1 MSTLQPLLASMALM
15 CFTACTSVPPEPI
28 DADAALAAFNARRA
42 TLAPKPSGGV
52 LDLEPVTIDP
62 ADGLSLAEAA
72 WVALVFNPELRVARA
87 EAGVTQA
94 RADHA
99 GLWPDP
105 SIGLQFSRLIDAV
118 DNPNELFGLVWFT
131 IPVSGRLE
139 AEVALRGEERRAAL
153 ADVAALEWA
162 TVCDLRETWARWSAT
177 VQSLEGAPD
186 QLRALEDAGS
196 AVAALAELG
205 EAGVTDS
212 EVRRGTVAVART
224 ELIQAMAREGQE
236 RTAVMRILG
245 LPGSEANALIPE
257 LPTIVV
263 GDTCDDESVLE
274 RRIIDGSPSIRRA
287 LVRYAVAESRLVLE
301 VRKQYPDVQVGP
313 GFGQQDGFEQFQLGL
328 NIPVP
333 ILNANR
339 SGIAEAVALRGVARA
354 EVEHAVAMA
363 LLDAAQACRGVVAS
377 REVRTALETSLLPSL
392 ERQAALTRELVAL
405 GELDRLEAATRL
417 AQGQVARRS
426 WLEARLGEALASIEL
441 ARVVGPASAPGI
453 DHTTHPSLEQTP

>member
-1 MSTLQPLLASMALM
+1 MLASLALM
-15 CFTACTSVPPEPI
+15 CLTACTSVPPEPM
-28 DADAALAAFNARRA
+28 DADAELAAFNARRA
-42 TLAPKPSGGV
+42 TLVPKPSGGV

-72 WVALVFNPELRVARA
+72 WVALVFNPDLRVARA
-87 EAGVTQA
+87 GAGVSQA
-94 RADHA
+94 LADHA

-139 AEVALRGEERRAAL
+139 AEVAMRGEERRAAL

-162 TVCDLRETWARWSAT
+162 TVCDLREAWARWSAT
-177 VQSLEGAPD
+177 VQSLRGAPD

-196 AVAALAELG
+196 AAAALAELG
-205 EAGVTDS
+205 EAGVADS
-212 EVRRGTVAVART
+212 GVRRGTVAVART
-224 ELIQAMAREGQE
+224 ELIQVMAREGQE

-257 LPTIVV
+257 LPTIIS
-263 GDTCDDESVLE
+263 GDACDEESVLE

-301 VRKQYPDVQVGP
+301 VRKQYPDVQVGS

-354 EVEHAVAMA
+354 EVEHAVAI
-363 LLDAAQACRGVVAS
+363 AAIEASQACRRLAAS
-377 REVRTALETSLLPSL
+377 HGIRRELEESLLPSL
-392 ERQAALTRELVAL
+392 DRQSGLIHELVAM
-405 GELDRLEAATRL
+405 GELDRIDAADRL
-417 AQGQVARRS
+417 ARSRDARMR
-426 WLEARLGEALASIEL
+426 WLQARLDESLAAIDL
-441 ARVVGPASAPGI
+441 ARVLGPEAAQGI
-453 DHTTHPSLEQTP
+453 TQTNQDPMP